1 MDENSAALSQ
11 DAIDELVD
19 TQSKPDDQA
28 DTETVTTEEPQS
40 EASTDEVDAE
50 SGESP
55 EDTLD
60 DEPASPEPDPVPPEP
75 SSVITMKGPEP
86 LDIPDAVEPE
96 PLTVDAPPPPGVTPP
111 PGVVHEASN
120 SGQFEEDVIDEEHAM
135 QLADTAVNAAI
146 APVKSDIGKL
156 ATRMGTLEAAL
167 KKIAMLEAEVSRLK
181 SQQKAALSGVSVDD
195 LKPLV
200 ERLMKLEKAAKGSP
214 VFNLYEKFTCASCES
229 HGAAQV
235 RSRCGSCGKEGW
247 FGRKNAA

>member
-19 TQSKPDDQA
+19 TQAKPDDEA
-28 DTETVTTEEPQS
+28 ETETAASEELTTE
-40 EASTDEVDAE
+40 AATDEVDAE
-50 SGESP
+50 SDEVSEEP
-55 EDTLD
+55 LD
-60 DEPASPEPDPVPPEP
+60 DEQASPEPDPVPPEP

-86 LDIPDAVEPE
+86 LDIPGPVEPE

-111 PGVVHEASN
+111 PGVVHDASN
-120 SGQFEEDVIDEEHAM
+120 SNQFEDDAVDEEHAM
-135 QLADTAVNAAI
+135 QLADTAVTAAI

-156 ATRMGTLEAAL
+156 ATRIVTIEAAL
-167 KKIAMLEAEVSRLK
+167 KKIASLEAEVSRLR
-181 SQQKAALSGVSVDD
+181 SQQKAASSGVSVDD

-200 ERLMKLEKAAKGSP
+200 ERLMKLEKAANGSP